1 MKKIKW
7 ENIIM
12 IVLMVVY
19 VIPMALDRIATSGL
33 FNGYVITEIV
43 MALVIV
49 GTFTLIV
56 KDIRTN
62 PSNWN

>member
-1 MKKIKW
+1 MKKVKW

-43 MALVIV
+43 MALAIV

>member
-12 IVLMVVY
+12 TVLMVVY

-43 MALVIV
+43 MALAIV
-49 GTFTLIV
+49 GTFALVV

>member
-1 MKKIKW
+1 MKKVKW

-12 IVLMVVY
+12 MVLMAIYVV
-19 VIPMALDRIATSGL
+19 PMAIDRIATSGL
-33 FNGYVITEIV
+33 FNGYVVTEII
-43 MALVIV
+43 MALAI
-49 GTFTLIV
+49 TLTISYVV

>member
-49 GTFTLIV
+49 GTFALIV

>member
-19 VIPMALDRIATSGL
+19 VIPMALDRIVTSGL

-43 MALVIV
+43 MALAIV
-49 GTFTLIV
+49 GTFALIV

>member
-1 MKKIKW
+1 MK
-7 ENIIM
+7 
-12 IVLMVVY
+12 VLMVVY
-19 VIPMALDRIATSGL
+19 VIPMALDRITTSGL

-43 MALVIV
+43 MAFVIV
-49 GTFTLIV
+49 VTFALIV

>member
-49 GTFTLIV
+49 VTFALIV